1 MYDDGDY
8 DLAGFAV
15 GAMKRG
21 DTLPKGVGEGDVLIG
36 LKSSGCHSNGFS
48 LVRKIVEREG
58 KSYAGPCP
66 WDASK
71 TLGEALLTPTK
82 IYVRTI
88 MPMLK
93 RGLLKAMAHIT
104 GGGLTENLPRVMPDG
119 LKAVVD
125 AAAAGWT
132 LPPVFQWLVRGGN
145 LDQDEAIRTFNCG
158 VGMVLVL
165 EEANVPAVCELLE
178 QASPGEGYYMLGKF
192 EARQEGEEQ
201 VQVRGRLLN

>member
-1 MYDDGDY
+1 
-8 DLAGFAV
+8 
-15 GAMKRG
+15 
-21 DTLPKGVGEGDVLIG
+21 
-36 LKSSGCHSNGFS
+36 
-48 LVRKIVEREG
+48 
-58 KSYAGPCP
+58 
-66 WDASK
+66 
-71 TLGEALLTPTK
+71 
-82 IYVRTI
+82 
-88 MPMLK
+88 
-93 RGLLKAMAHIT
+93 MAHIT

-158 VGMVLVL
+158 VGMVLVV